1 MPRAEAFISLHA
13 DTSVHHPSLL
23 LTQIPVPR
31 LVLPIPVG
39 REPGVADTM
48 CQGGC
53 RPSFWTPEPGGRRE
67 GLGFEVRGGRGG
79 RRGTWSFWCL
89 LAWFPA
95 LPATAPGSVN
105 ALEEIVPRVCL
116 GAAQR
121 LALDRH
127 SLPPACPESP
137 AARQALSSRSWTSVV
152 KGPGG
157 MAPGG
162 PVIP

>member
-1 MPRAEAFISLHA
+1 MFCSLRCGFCSRNLKIMVGEIKLRLLCPTEASGRQA
-13 DTSVHHPSLL
+13 
-23 LTQIPVPR
+23 QGGAMCPVP
-31 LVLPIPVG
+31 G
-39 REPGVADTM
+39 A
-48 CQGGC
+48 
-53 RPSFWTPEPGGRRE
+53 WTPLPPPPTWLQPRISTE
-67 GLGFEVRGGRGG
+67 GGRGG

-137 AARQALSSRSWTSVV
+137 AAGQALSSRSWTSVV